1 VSDAGLQTQDV
12 TVRFGGS
19 VVLNGVGV
27 DAPLGRLTGLLGPN
41 GAGKTTLFNVCSG
54 LLRPTSGT
62 VRLFGDDVSH
72 VGPAHRARLGLGRT
86 FQRMELFDS
95 MTVDENLVVATE
107 ARLVGARPQRQLFAT
122 AAERTQTREAV
133 DGAIEACG
141 LGPVQHELAGTLS
154 TGWRRLVELARACAA
169 GFRLLLLDEPSSGL
183 DGEETERLGQI
194 IRGLVDE
201 RGTGILLV
209 EHDMTLVMDVCEHLF
224 VLDFGTLVFDG
235 TPAAAQTSD
244 VVRAAYLGSESG
256 LEAAE
261 HEHEAAEVG
270 SA

>member
-1 VSDAGLQTQDV
+1 MTEPGLHVTDI
-12 TVRFGGS
+12 TVRFGGN
-19 VVLNGVGV
+19 VVLNGVTV

-62 VRLFGDDVSH
+62 VRLFGDDVSSL
-72 VGPAHRARLGLGRT
+72 GPAPRARLGLGRT

-107 ARLVGARPQRQLFAT
+107 ARLVGAKPQRQLFST
-122 AAERTQTREAV
+122 AAERTHTRAAV
-133 DGAIEACG
+133 DDAIEACG
-141 LGPVQHELAGTLS
+141 LGDVRRELAGTLS
-154 TGWRRLVELARACAA
+154 TGSRRLVELARACAA
-169 GFRLLLLDEPSSGL
+169 GFQLLLLDEPSSGL
-183 DGEETERLGQI
+183 DGEETERLGAI
-194 IRGLVDE
+194 LRGLVDE
-201 RGTGILLV
+201 GGVGILLV

-224 VLDFGTLVFDG
+224 VLDFGTLVFEG
-235 TPAAAQTSD
+235 TAAAAQTSD

-261 HEHEAAEVG
+261 SEHFAAEEVD
-270 SA
+270 A

>member
-1 VSDAGLQTQDV
+1 MTDGLQAQDV

-19 VVLNGVGV
+19 VVLNGVCV

-62 VRLFGDDVSH
+62 VRVFGEDVSH
-72 VGPAHRARLGLGRT
+72 HGPAARARRGLGRT

-107 ARLVGARPQRQLFAT
+107 ARLVGARPHRQLFGT
-122 AAERTQTREAV
+122 AAERSQTRYAV
-133 DGAIEACG
+133 DDAIEACG
-141 LGPVQHELAGTLS
+141 LGPVRHELAGALS

-183 DGEETERLGQI
+183 DGEETARLGAI
-194 IRGLVDE
+194 IRRLVDE

-244 VVRAAYLGSESG
+244 VVRAAYLGSERG

>member
-1 VSDAGLQTQDV
+1 MFEVRGVTAGYGDTIVLRDVSVAVPD
-12 TVRFGGS
+12 GS
-19 VVLNGVGV
+19 VVVLI
-27 DAPLGRLTGLLGPN
+27 GPN

-62 VRLFGDDVSH
+62 VRLFGDDVSSL
-72 VGPAHRARLGLGRT
+72 GPAPRARLGLGRT

-107 ARLVGARPQRQLFAT
+107 ARLVGARPHRQLFAT
-122 AAERTQTREAV
+122 AGERTQTRDAV
-133 DGAIEACG
+133 DDAIDACG
-141 LGPVQHELAGTLS
+141 LGDVRNELAGTLS
-154 TGWRRLVELARACAA
+154 TGSRRLVELARACAA

-183 DGEETERLGQI
+183 DGEETERLGAI
-194 IRGLVDE
+194 LRGLVDE
-201 RGTGILLV
+201 RGVGILLV

-224 VLDFGTLVFDG
+224 VLDFGTLVFEG
-235 TPAAAQTSD
+235 TAAAAQTSD

-261 HEHEAAEVG
+261 SEHFAAEEVG
-270 SA
+270 A